1 MEQNKSWFQTSN
13 RSFPMTVKLER
24 RTGKIPGH
32 GPKGTRAPA
41 LQVIKASIP
50 PWTLMKQIP
59 FFSKTSLFRRAGW
72 VDRTDPRM
80 LVVGHRIPS

>member
-1 MEQNKSWFQTSN
+1 MEQNKSWFQTSD

-32 GPKGTRAPA
+32 GPKETRAPA

-50 PWTLMKQIP
+50 PWTLIK
-59 FFSKTSLFRRAGW
+59 
-72 VDRTDPRM
+72 
-80 LVVGHRIPS
+80 